1 METAS
6 DMEKPC
12 SSAEVR
18 ERLDRTENG
27 GVKNS
32 IKNCLTVFRLDEVLH
47 QSIRYNLFTEKTD
60 IVKPLWWHK
69 RSPVMNETD
78 VNYLMLY
85 LEENYGLILSRL
97 VDTFFSRILYPML
110 LLSGN
115 HSIAVV

>member
-1 METAS
+1 MVLETVS

-12 SSAEVR
+12 SPAEIR

-27 GVKNS
+27 GIKNS

-47 QSIRYNLFTEKTD
+47 KSICYNLFTEKTD

-69 RSPVMNETD
+69 RSLVLNETD

-85 LEENYGLILSRL
+85 LEIGRAH
-97 VDTFFSRILYPML
+97 V
-110 LLSGN
+110 
-115 HSIAVV
+115 

>member
-1 METAS
+1 MQNLSAEKQKQVMEAAI
-6 DMEKPC
+6 DMEMPC
-12 SSAEVR
+12 SPDKVR

-47 QSIRYNLFTEKTD
+47 TSVRYNLFTEKIE
-60 IVKPLWWHK
+60 IVKSLWWHK

-85 LEENYGLILSRL
+85 LEENYGIKDFESNFNYCR
-97 VDTFFSRILYPML
+97 
-110 LLSGN
+110 
-115 HSIAVV
+115 